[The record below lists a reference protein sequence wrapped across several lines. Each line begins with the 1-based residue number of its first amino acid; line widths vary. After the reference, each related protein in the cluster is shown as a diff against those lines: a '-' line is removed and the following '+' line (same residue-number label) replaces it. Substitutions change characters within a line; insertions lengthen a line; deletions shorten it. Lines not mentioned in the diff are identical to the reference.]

1 MFILAE
7 VKQDTAEKG
16 WISQSQWNH
25 GVKHLPQHLVQNCNK
40 PLENNNKLL
49 LYSASN
55 NLKNGKKKQLFMIKC
70 IQILWLAHI
79 QCNEAIKIPKPYK
92 I

>member
-40 PLENNNKLL
+40 PSENNNELL

-55 NLKNGKKKQLFMIKC
+55 NLKKLEEKTI
-70 IQILWLAHI
+70 IYD
-79 QCNEAIKIPKPYK
+79 KIHSNIMVGTHSMQWSNKDS
-92 I
+92 